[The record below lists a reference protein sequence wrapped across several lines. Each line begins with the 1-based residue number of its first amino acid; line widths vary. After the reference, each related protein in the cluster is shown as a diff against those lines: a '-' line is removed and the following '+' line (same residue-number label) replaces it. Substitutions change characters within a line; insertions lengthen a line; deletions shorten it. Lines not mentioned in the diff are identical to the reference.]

1 MAQYPGPPISP
12 APDPAW
18 RPDLVEHLDPPRVLP
33 AQDHAAM
40 DAAERSALR
49 FTLLVGLIAG
59 VTLALIVMIRLYA
72 D

>member
-1 MAQYPGPPISP
+1 VAQYPGPPIPS
-12 APDPAW
+12 APDPSW
-18 RPDLVEHLDPPRVLP
+18 RPGLAESVDPPRELP

-40 DAAERSALR
+40 DTAERAAYR

-72 D
+72 V

>member
-18 RPDLVEHLDPPRVLP
+18 HPDVVEPVDPPRLLP
-33 AQDHAAM
+33 AQDHAAL
-40 DAAERSALR
+40 DAAERSATR

-59 VTLALIVMIRLYA
+59 VTLALVVLIRLYA
-72 D
+72 E